1 MTIKIEISGETPAEF
16 HAKVLALL
24 DVGGAVGLAI
34 NARGGM
40 KTPFPTGQAVS
51 QDIGPEIS
59 APTPVAEPVPAAE
72 VVEMP
77 KRRGRP
83 AKAPEPA
90 PVVEDAQPEPPQAE
104 ERVAEEKTAFTPDD
118 IKAVIGQIRDTK
130 GLEIARQLLADFGG
144 KKMSD
149 ISPDDYAAFMVKAQT
164 YLEG

>member
-1 MTIKIEISGETPAEF
+1 MPVTVTIEASCAAELHGEL
-16 HAKVLALL
+16 LALL
-24 DVGGAVGLAI
+24 GKGDRKEPLKYEDKLTAPVL
-34 NARGGM
+34 
-40 KTPFPTGQAVS
+40 TPETVDRVMG
-51 QDIGPEIS
+51 
-59 APTPVAEPVPAAE
+59 AEPVPAAE

-83 AKAPEPA
+83 AKAAEPA
-90 PVVEDAQPEPPQAE
+90 PVVEDVQPVAE
-104 ERVAEEKTAFTPDD
+104 EPAKEEPAAEEKTAFTPDD

-149 ISPDDYAAFMVKAQT
+149 ISPDDYPAFMVKAQT

>member
-1 MTIKIEISGETPAEF
+1 MTVTVTIHANTPEEL
-16 HAKVLALL
+16 HAQMLALL
-24 DVGGAVGLAI
+24 GRNTPAQAQKDALADRI
-34 NARGGM
+34 AARM
-40 KTPFPTGQAVS
+40 
-51 QDIGPEIS
+51 
-59 APTPVAEPVPAAE
+59 AEPVPAAE

-90 PVVEDAQPEPPQAE
+90 PVVEDAQPVAE
-104 ERVAEEKTAFTPDD
+104 EPAKDEPAAEEKTAFTSDD
-118 IKAVIGQIRDTK
+118 IKEVIGKIRDTK

-149 ISPDDYAAFMVKAQT
+149 ISPDDYPAFMVKAQT